1 MTKLEQPIQ
10 SENQLQ
16 NDKETFD
23 GEQKDDLTILEE
35 DEVHQD
41 NSSVIEDDGV
51 GSNTYLGKF
60 NSVQDLENAYNSLQ
74 AEFTRKCQKLKMLE
88 EDIALSKQKVQ
99 EDSNAQ
105 QAVYE
110 KQDYQEKLN
119 SFLTNY
125 PNAKKYAKEISLE
138 VINNKNLDLLQAYNN
153 VLASKFKEPEELL
166 KDKDFIDNYIL
177 NDDNL
182 KKELIKKY
190 LKDVKESNVP
200 TLISGA
206 SGITGSRAKD
216 IEISSLE
223 EANKLALKMFRE

>member
-23 GEQKDDLTILEE
+23 GEQKDDLAILEA

-125 PNAKKYAKEISLE
+125 PNAKKYAKEMRDIS
-138 VINNKNLDLLQAYNN
+138 
-153 VLASKFKEPEELL
+153 
-166 KDKDFIDNYIL
+166 KD
-177 NDDNL
+177 
-182 KKELIKKY
+182 EY
-190 LKDVKESNVP
+190 LKLP
-200 TLISGA
+200 ACIRIGA
-206 SGITGSRAKD
+206 KYGIIFGRIYSRLFKCRQG
-216 IEISSLE
+216 E
-223 EANKLALKMFRE
+223 K

>member
-23 GEQKDDLTILEE
+23 GEQKDDLAILEE

-138 VINNKNLDLLQAYNN
+138 VINNKNLDGRNSGYLENTVKMINLIGILFPVNI
-153 VLASKFKEPEELL
+153 
-166 KDKDFIDNYIL
+166 FIHR
-177 NDDNL
+177 
-182 KKELIKKY
+182 KLIKKIL
-190 LKDVKESNVP
+190 LKNL
-200 TLISGA
+200 T
-206 SGITGSRAKD
+206 
-216 IEISSLE
+216 
-223 EANKLALKMFRE
+223 

>member
-23 GEQKDDLTILEE
+23 GEQKDDLAILEE

>member
-23 GEQKDDLTILEE
+23 GEQKDDLAILEE
-35 DEVHQD
+35 DEVRQD